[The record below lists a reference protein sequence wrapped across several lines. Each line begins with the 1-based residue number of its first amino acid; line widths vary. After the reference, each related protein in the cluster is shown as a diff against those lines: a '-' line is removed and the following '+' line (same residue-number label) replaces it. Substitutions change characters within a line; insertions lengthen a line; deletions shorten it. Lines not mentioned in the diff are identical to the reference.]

1 MYNSCMMYRSSRD
14 EIHFA
19 IDQLRQFEQLI
30 ASNKKQNQT
39 GDTVN
44 LRINPAMQDI
54 LEDSVSKV
62 LSEIAD
68 LNMVIFYLRKNSRW
82 QRDEIAVAIGK
93 LRQFEKVIMSKQ
105 QQNQTGDAANL
116 TISPVMQ
123 KILEHS
129 ISKVLGEI
137 DKLRSCVTALEN
149 TTQLNNNP
157 YLINLESL

>member
-1 MYNSCMMYRSSRD
+1 MMYRSSRD

-105 QQNQTGDAANL
+105 KQNQTGDAANL
-116 TISPVMQ
+116 TISPAMQ
-123 KILEHS
+123 EILEDS